1 MAHLGARVAKLRKE
15 RQLSQQELAKR
26 VGVHQSFISKM
37 ESGEQANP
45 NAEIV
50 KNLAKALACTADYLV
65 GMYEDDEESELET
78 AAVDMVGA

>member
-1 MAHLGARVAKLRKE
+1 MAHLGSRVAKLRRE
-15 RQLSQQELAKR
+15 RKLSQQELAKR

-50 KNLAKALACTADYLV
+50 KNLAKALGCTADYLV
-65 GMYEDDEESELET
+65 GMYEDDEESELEPAG
-78 AAVDMVGA
+78 AAMV

>member
-1 MAHLGARVAKLRKE
+1 MAHLGARVAKLRRE
-15 RQLSQQELAKR
+15 RKLSQQELAQR

-45 NAEIV
+45 NAAIV

-65 GMYEDDEESELET
+65 GMYEDEESERLA
-78 AAVDMVGA
+78 AAVAEVGT